1 MAELLKTELG
11 MEAELQ
17 QGKPGEFTVLVNDEV
32 IAKKGFLMLPSDQ
45 KVIAAVRQALDGVAP
60 SGEASGIE

>member
-1 MAELLKTELG
+1 MADLLKTELG
-11 MEAELQ
+11 IEAELQ

-45 KVIAAVRQALDGVAP
+45 KIIAAVRQALDGGVPTGGAP
-60 SGEASGIE
+60 AIE

>member
-1 MAELLKTELG
+1 VADLLKTELG
-11 MEAELQ
+11 IEAELQ

-45 KVIAAVRQALDGVAP
+45 KIISAVRQALDGVAP
-60 SGEASGIE
+60 SGEASARE

>member
-11 MEAELQ
+11 IEAELQ

-45 KVIAAVRQALDGVAP
+45 KVITAVRQALDGGAP
-60 SGEASGIE
+60 PGGAPATE

>member
-11 MEAELQ
+11 IEAELQ

-45 KVIAAVRQALDGVAP
+45 KVITAVRQALDGSAP
-60 SGEASGIE
+60 PAGAPAIE

>member
-1 MAELLKTELG
+1 MADLLKTELG
-11 MEAELQ
+11 IEAELQ

-45 KVIAAVRQALDGVAP
+45 KIITAVRQALEGVAP
-60 SGEASGIE
+60 SGEAPRIE

>member
-1 MAELLKTELG
+1 VADLLKTELG
-11 MEAELQ
+11 IEAELQ

-45 KVIAAVRQALDGVAP
+45 KIIATVRQALDGSAP
-60 SGEASGIE
+60 PGGAPATE

>member
-1 MAELLKTELG
+1 MADLLKTELG
-11 MEAELQ
+11 IEAELQ

-45 KVIAAVRQALDGVAP
+45 KIITAVRQALDGVAP
-60 SGEASGIE
+60 PGGAPATE

>member
-1 MAELLKTELG
+1 MTELLKNELG
-11 MEAELQ
+11 IEVELN

-45 KVIAAVRQALDGVAP
+45 KIITAVRQALDGVEPPGGAP
-60 SGEASGIE
+60 TTE

>member
-1 MAELLKTELG
+1 VAELLKTELG
-11 MEAELQ
+11 IEAELQ

-45 KVIAAVRQALDGVAP
+45 KIITAVGQALDGGAP
-60 SGEASGIE
+60 PGGAPATE